1 MATYSKA
8 TAEYVYQIESKI
20 VANGSTSLI
29 ASIPAGTHYELM
41 EWQAYCHDGTASV
54 LLSVLTPA
62 TVMGGDTKS
71 SSESPGTWTDN
82 YNLLATAGI
91 AYNSDTTVSVDASAP
106 SESATFT
113 LNGTYGYTGLSDQHQ
128 AHWKKEL
135 STGGVTAKEGQTVA
149 ITTASFSA
157 FSPTST
163 EFVQVVTW
171 WKKIVGYEG

>member
-82 YNLLATAGI
+82 YNL
-91 AYNSDTTVSVDASAP
+91 
-106 SESATFT
+106 
-113 LNGTYGYTGLSDQHQ
+113 
-128 AHWKKEL
+128 
-135 STGGVTAKEGQTVA
+135 
-149 ITTASFSA
+149 
-157 FSPTST
+157 
-163 EFVQVVTW
+163 
-171 WKKIVGYEG
+171 VGYSNLGE